1 MQPMHT
7 IPARGGLNFDETP
20 FLAIWEVTQSCDLA
34 CKHCRAAAQ
43 PIAHPDE
50 LSNAEGKALIDQIA
64 DMHIPIFVF
73 TGGDPMKR
81 KDVFELIHYAADK
94 GVQVALTPSAT
105 PLLTR
110 EAIFKLKEAG
120 LVRLGISLDGSTPE
134 IHDTFRGLPG
144 AWARTIQAI
153 EWANEAGIPIQVHS
167 TISRHNA
174 NDLDNLCNL
183 FEKLAIVMWN
193 VFFLV
198 PVGRGQLNDLLSGEE
213 FEQVFGKIY
222 ELSHRVSFQIK
233 TTEAMHYRRYLLQ
246 HNLEERRIAHG
257 HGHPS
262 AARPSVALGGD
273 NSTSAALKGHDS
285 TSEALSGDNSSSA
298 ALNGDNSTSAALNGD
313 DSTSAA
319 LKGHD
324 FSRAENAAN
333 KSVGALAPVYEPGAP
348 TADAKTRTASW
359 ATRRVNDGK
368 GFMFIS
374 HVGNVY
380 PSGFLPIHAGNVR
393 ETPLA
398 DIYRNAPIFKSLRD
412 TSKLEGKCGACEYK
426 EICGGSRARA
436 YAVTGDPL
444 APEPCCIYQPK
455 NWDPELEH
463 KADAFRETTP
473 AEPLVV
479 L

>member
-1 MQPMHT
+1 MQPMHQ
-7 IPARGGLNFDETP
+7 IPARGGLNYDETP

-50 LSNAEGKALIDQIA
+50 LTNAEGKALIDQIA
-64 DMHIPIFVF
+64 AMHIPIFVF

-81 KDVFELIHYAADK
+81 KDVFELIRYAADK
-94 GVQVALTPSAT
+94 GVHVAVTPSAT

-110 EAIFKLKEAG
+110 DAIFRMKEAG

-134 IHDTFRGLPG
+134 IHDAFRGLPG

-174 NDLDNLCNL
+174 HDLDNLCNL
-183 FEKLAIVMWN
+183 FERLAIVMWN

-198 PVGRGQLNDLLSGEE
+198 PVGRGQLADLLSGEE
-213 FEQVFGKIY
+213 FEEVFGKIY
-222 ELSHRVSFQIK
+222 ELSQRVSFQIK

-246 HNLEERRIAHG
+246 HNLQERRMG
-257 HGHPS
+257 HGHPHAGS
-262 AARPSVALGGD
+262 
-273 NSTSAALKGHDS
+273 ALKGH
-285 TSEALSGDNSSSA
+285 G
-298 ALNGDNSTSAALNGD
+298 
-313 DSTSAA
+313 
-319 LKGHD
+319 
-324 FSRAENAAN
+324 FSRAEESSD
-333 KSVGALAPVYEPGAP
+333 KSEGALASGGTYEPGTP
-348 TADAKTRTASW
+348 TADAKTRTMGW

-393 ETPLA
+393 EKPLA
-398 DIYRNAPIFKSLRD
+398 EIYRDAPIFKALRD
-412 TSKLEGKCGACEYK
+412 TSQLEGKCGACEYK

-436 YAVTGDPL
+436 YALTGDPL
-444 APEPCCIYQPK
+444 AQEPCCIYQPR
-455 NWDPELEH
+455 NWKPREGGEPAAICQPEQSG
-463 KADAFRETTP
+463 
-473 AEPLVV
+473 LVV
-479 L
+479 TL

>member
-1 MQPMHT
+1 
-7 IPARGGLNFDETP
+7 
-20 FLAIWEVTQSCDLA
+20 V
-34 CKHCRAAAQ
+34 
-43 PIAHPDE
+43 
-50 LSNAEGKALIDQIA
+50 
-64 DMHIPIFVF
+64 PIFVF

-81 KDVFELIHYAADK
+81 KDVFELIRYAADK

-134 IHDTFRGLPG
+134 IHDAFRGLPG
-144 AWARTIQAI
+144 AWTRTIQAI
-153 EWANEAGIPIQVHS
+153 EWANEAGIPIQVHT

-174 NDLDNLCNL
+174 HDLDNLCAL
-183 FEKLAIVMWN
+183 FERLAIVMWN

-198 PVGRGQLNDLLSGEE
+198 PVGRGQLGDLLTGEE

-222 ELSHRVSFQIK
+222 ELSHRVNFQIK

-246 HNLEERRIAHG
+246 HNLEERRIGHG
-257 HGHPS
+257 HGQPGS
-262 AARPSVALGGD
+262 SKVAAALGY
-273 NSTSAALKGHDS
+273 
-285 TSEALSGDNSSSA
+285 EA
-298 ALNGDNSTSAALNGD
+298 
-313 DSTSAA
+313 
-319 LKGHD
+319 
-324 FSRAENAAN
+324 
-333 KSVGALAPVYEPGAP
+333 GAP
-348 TADAKTRTASW
+348 TSDAQTRTASW

-368 GFMFIS
+368 GFLFVS

-393 ETPLA
+393 EQPLSE
-398 DIYRNAPIFKSLRD
+398 IYRNAPIFKSLRD

-444 APEPCCIYQPK
+444 AQEPCCIYQPK
-455 NWDPELEH
+455 HWDAQLENEAASFCPPELSG
-463 KADAFRETTP
+463 A
-473 AEPLVV
+473 LVN

>member
-1 MQPMHT
+1 MQPMHN

-43 PIAHPDE
+43 PIAHPE
-50 LSNAEGKALIDQIA
+50 QLSTQEGKELIDQISA
-64 DMHIPIFVF
+64 MQVPIFIF
-73 TGGDPMKR
+73 TGGDPLKR
-81 KDVFELIHYAADK
+81 PDLYELIRYGAEKNVKIA
-94 GVQVALTPSAT
+94 VTPSAT

-120 LVRLGISLDGSTPE
+120 VVRLGISLDGSSPE
-134 IHDTFRGLPG
+134 IHDKFRGLSG

-153 EWANEAGIPIQVHS
+153 EWANEAGLPIQVHS

-174 NDLDNLCNL
+174 HDLDNLCAL
-183 FEKLAIVMWN
+183 FEKQRIVMWN

-198 PVGRGQLNDLLSGEE
+198 PVGRGQQADLLSGEE

-246 HNLEERRIAHG
+246 HNLQEKRVLPG
-257 HGHPS
+257 TMGQGPGGGHPH
-262 AARPSVALGGD
+262 AAAVAEY
-273 NSTSAALKGHDS
+273 
-285 TSEALSGDNSSSA
+285 EA
-298 ALNGDNSTSAALNGD
+298 
-313 DSTSAA
+313 
-319 LKGHD
+319 
-324 FSRAENAAN
+324 
-333 KSVGALAPVYEPGAP
+333 GAP
-348 TADAKTRTASW
+348 TADPEARNRGW

-380 PSGFLPIHAGNVR
+380 PSGFLPLHAGNIR

-398 DIYRNAPIFKSLRD
+398 EIYRNAPIFKALRD
-412 TSKLEGKCGACEYK
+412 TSRLEGKCGACEYK

-436 YAVTGDPL
+436 YALTGDPL
-444 APEPCCIYQPK
+444 AQEPCCIYQPK
-455 NWDPELEH
+455 NWKP
-463 KADAFRETTP
+463 REASEP
-473 AEPLVV
+473 AMICQGEPSGRLVA

>member
-1 MQPMHT
+1 MHN

-20 FLAIWEVTQSCDLA
+20 FLAIWEITQSCDLA

-43 PIAHPDE
+43 PIAHPDQLNTLE
-50 LSNAEGKALIDQIA
+50 AKGLIDQIA
-64 DMHIPIFVF
+64 EMHIPIFVF
-73 TGGDPMKR
+73 TGGDPLKR
-81 KDVFELIHYAADK
+81 PDLYELIGYCAEK
-94 GVQVALTPSAT
+94 GVKVAVTPSAT

-110 EAIFKLKEAG
+110 EAIFKMKEAG
-120 LVRLGISLDGSTPE
+120 VVRLGISLDGSTSE
-134 IHDTFRGLPG
+134 IHDAFRGLPG
-144 AWARTIQAI
+144 AWARTIQAV

-174 NDLDNLCNL
+174 TDLDNLCAL
-183 FEKLAIVMWN
+183 FEKLSIVMWN

-198 PVGRGQLNDLLSGEE
+198 PVGRGQLGDLLSGEE

-222 ELSHRVSFQIK
+222 ELSHRVNFQIK

-246 HNLEERRIAHG
+246 HNLEERKMG
-257 HGHPS
+257 HGSGHP
-262 AARPSVALGGD
+262 LGMGPEM
-273 NSTSAALKGHDS
+273 AY
-285 TSEALSGDNSSSA
+285 EA
-298 ALNGDNSTSAALNGD
+298 
-313 DSTSAA
+313 
-319 LKGHD
+319 
-324 FSRAENAAN
+324 
-333 KSVGALAPVYEPGAP
+333 GAP
-348 TADAKTRTASW
+348 KADAQARTHGW

-380 PSGFLPIHAGNVR
+380 PSGFLPIHAGNIR

-436 YAVTGDPL
+436 YALTGDPL
-444 APEPCCIYQPK
+444 AQEPCCTYEPR
-455 NWDPELEH
+455 NW
-463 KADAFRETTP
+463 KKP
-473 AEPLVV
+473 AEEPAAVCQPEPAGTLVT

>member
-7 IPARGGLNFDETP
+7 IPALGGLNFDETP

-50 LSNAEGKALIDQIA
+50 LTTDEGKALIDEIA
-64 DMHIPIFVF
+64 SMGVPIFVF

-81 KDVFELIHYAADK
+81 KDVFELIRYAAGK

-120 LVRLGISLDGSTPE
+120 LVRLGISLDGSTAA
-134 IHDTFRGLPG
+134 INDTFRGLDG

-153 EWANEAGIPIQVHS
+153 EWANEAGLPIQVHT

-174 NDLDNLCNL
+174 NDLDDLCIL

-193 VFFLV
+193 VFFLI
-198 PVGRGQLNDLLSGEE
+198 PVGRGQLADLLSGEE

-222 ELSHRVSFQIK
+222 ELSHKVKFQIK

-246 HNLEERRIAHG
+246 HNLEERKLAHGGG
-257 HGHPS
+257 HGHPH
-262 AARPSVALGGD
+262 AMA
-273 NSTSAALKGHDS
+273 KQY
-285 TSEALSGDNSSSA
+285 EA
-298 ALNGDNSTSAALNGD
+298 
-313 DSTSAA
+313 
-319 LKGHD
+319 
-324 FSRAENAAN
+324 
-333 KSVGALAPVYEPGAP
+333 GAP
-348 TADAKTRTASW
+348 TSDAQTRTMGW

-368 GFMFIS
+368 GFLFVS

-380 PSGFLPIHAGNVR
+380 PSGFLPIHAGNVK
-393 ETPLA
+393 ETPLRE
-398 DIYRNAPIFKSLRD
+398 IYRNAPIFKSLRD
-412 TSKLEGKCGACEYK
+412 SSKLEGKCGACEYK

-444 APEPCCIYQPK
+444 AAEPCCIYQPK
-455 NWDPELEH
+455 HWDLGNLC
-463 KADAFRETTP
+463 TSSNP
-473 AEPLVV
+473 ALC
-479 L
+479 LDK

>member
-1 MQPMHT
+1 M
-7 IPARGGLNFDETP
+7 G
-20 FLAIWEVTQSCDLA
+20 V
-34 CKHCRAAAQ
+34 
-43 PIAHPDE
+43 
-50 LSNAEGKALIDQIA
+50 
-64 DMHIPIFVF
+64 PIFVF

-81 KDVFELIHYAADK
+81 KDVFELIRYAADK

-134 IHDTFRGLPG
+134 IHDAFRGLPG

-174 NDLDNLCNL
+174 HDLDNLCAL

-198 PVGRGQLNDLLSGEE
+198 PVGRGQLADLLSGEE

-222 ELSHRVSFQIK
+222 ELSHRVNFQIK

-246 HNLEERRIAHG
+246 HNLEERRMG
-257 HGHPS
+257 HGRPHS
-262 AARPSVALGGD
+262 AA
-273 NSTSAALKGHDS
+273 AAGH
-285 TSEALSGDNSSSA
+285 A
-298 ALNGDNSTSAALNGD
+298 
-313 DSTSAA
+313 
-319 LKGHD
+319 
-324 FSRAENAAN
+324 
-333 KSVGALAPVYEPGAP
+333 YEPGAP
-348 TADAKTRTASW
+348 TADAQTRTASW

-368 GFMFIS
+368 GFLFVS

-380 PSGFLPIHAGNVR
+380 PSGFLPIHAGNIR
-393 ETPLA
+393 DTPLSE
-398 DIYRNAPIFKSLRD
+398 IYRNAPIFKSLRD

-444 APEPCCIYQPK
+444 AEEPCCIYQPN
-455 NWDPELEH
+455 NWDPQLENE
-463 KADAFRETTP
+463 AAAF
-473 AEPLVV
+473 AKS
-479 L
+479 

>member
-1 MQPMHT
+1 MQPMHQ
-7 IPARGGLNFDETP
+7 IPARGGLNYDETP

-73 TGGDPMKR
+73 TGGDPLKR
-81 KDVFELIHYAADK
+81 KDVFELIRYAAGK

-110 EAIFKLKEAG
+110 EAIFKMKEAG
-120 LVRLGISLDGSTPE
+120 LVRLGISLDGSCPE
-134 IHDTFRGLPG
+134 IHDNFRGLPG
-144 AWARTIQAI
+144 AWARTIQAV
-153 EWANEAGIPIQVHS
+153 EWANEAGIPIQVHT

-174 NDLDNLCNL
+174 NDLDDLCNL

-222 ELSHRVSFQIK
+222 ELSQRVSFQIK

-246 HNLEERRIAHG
+246 NNLQERKMG
-257 HGHPS
+257 HGHPH
-262 AARPSVALGGD
+262 A
-273 NSTSAALKGHDS
+273 
-285 TSEALSGDNSSSA
+285 
-298 ALNGDNSTSAALNGD
+298 
-313 DSTSAA
+313 
-319 LKGHD
+319 
-324 FSRAENAAN
+324 SRHE
-333 KSVGALAPVYEPGAP
+333 YEPGAP
-348 TADAKTRTASW
+348 TADAKTRTMGW

-380 PSGFLPIHAGNVR
+380 PSGFLPIHAGNIR

-398 DIYRNAPIFKSLRD
+398 EIYRKAPIFKSLRD

-436 YAVTGDPL
+436 YALTGDPL
-444 APEPCCIYQPK
+444 SQEPCCIYQPK
-455 NWDPELEH
+455 NWDPELEQ
-463 KADAFRETTP
+463 KAEAFRGVKSEQ
-473 AEPLVV
+473 LVV

>member
-1 MQPMHT
+1 MQQLQPMVN
-7 IPARGGLNFDETP
+7 IPARGGIDYDESP

-43 PIAHPDE
+43 PLPHPDQ
-50 LSNAEGKALIDQIA
+50 LSNAEGKVLIDQIA
-64 DMHIPIFVF
+64 AMKIPIFVF
-73 TGGDPMKR
+73 TGGDPLKR
-81 KDVFELIHYAADK
+81 ADVYELITYAAQK
-94 GVQVALTPSAT
+94 GVHVALTPSAT

-134 IHDTFRGLPG
+134 IHDNFRGLPG

-153 EWANEAGIPIQVHS
+153 EWANEAGIPIQVHT

-174 NDLDNLCNL
+174 HDLDNLCAL

-198 PVGRGQLNDLLSGEE
+198 PVGRGQLADLPSGEE
-213 FEQVFGKIY
+213 FVQVFGKIY
-222 ELSHRVSFQIK
+222 ELSQRVNFQIK

-246 HNLEERRIAHG
+246 HNLEERKMG
-257 HGHPS
+257 HGHPTAM
-262 AARPSVALGGD
+262 AAAH
-273 NSTSAALKGHDS
+273 AH
-285 TSEALSGDNSSSA
+285 
-298 ALNGDNSTSAALNGD
+298 
-313 DSTSAA
+313 
-319 LKGHD
+319 
-324 FSRAENAAN
+324 
-333 KSVGALAPVYEPGAP
+333 YEPGAP
-348 TADAKTRTASW
+348 KADAATRNHSW

-380 PSGFLPIHAGNVR
+380 PSGFLPIHAGNIR

-398 DIYRNAPIFKSLRD
+398 EIYRNAPIFKSHRD
-412 TSKLEGKCGACEYK
+412 TAQLEGKCGACEYK

-436 YAVTGDPL
+436 YALTGDPL
-444 APEPCCIYQPK
+444 AQEPCCIYQPR
-455 NWDPELEH
+455 NWV
-463 KADAFRETTP
+463 AP
-473 AEPLVV
+473 AEGEPVAKSRFATQETLVT

>member
-1 MQPMHT
+1 MQPMHS

-43 PIAHPDE
+43 PIPHPDQ
-50 LSNAEGKALIDQIA
+50 LSTSEGKALIDQIA
-64 DMHIPIFVF
+64 AMQVPIFVF
-73 TGGDPMKR
+73 TGGDPLKR
-81 KDVFELIHYAADK
+81 PDVFDLIHYAAEK
-94 GVQVALTPSAT
+94 GVKVAVTPSAT
-105 PLLTR
+105 PLLSR
-110 EAIFKLKEAG
+110 DAIFKMKEAG
-120 LVRLGISLDGSTPE
+120 VVRLGISLDGSSPE
-134 IHDTFRGLPG
+134 IHDAFRGLPG

-153 EWANEAGIPIQVHS
+153 EWAGEAGLPIQVHS

-174 NDLDNLCNL
+174 TDLDHLCAL
-183 FEKLAIVMWN
+183 FERLAIVMWN

-198 PVGRGQLNDLLSGEE
+198 PVGRGQLGDLLSGEE

-246 HNLEERRIAHG
+246 HNLQEKRIQSGRLGYGTG
-257 HGHPS
+257 H
-262 AARPSVALGGD
+262 V
-273 NSTSAALKGHDS
+273 
-285 TSEALSGDNSSSA
+285 SGNPHA
-298 ALNGDNSTSAALNGD
+298 P
-313 DSTSAA
+313 
-319 LKGHD
+319 
-324 FSRAENAAN
+324 AE
-333 KSVGALAPVYEPGAP
+333 YEPGAP
-348 TADAKTRTASW
+348 TADAQSRTHGW

-380 PSGFLPIHAGNVR
+380 PSGFLPIHAGNIR

-398 DIYRNAPIFKSLRD
+398 DIYRNAPIFKALRD
-412 TSKLEGKCGACEYK
+412 TSRLEGKCGACEYK
-426 EICGGSRARA
+426 EVCGGSRARA

-444 APEPCCIYQPK
+444 AQEPCCIYQPR
-455 NWDPELEH
+455 NWQPSEQPAICQPEQ
-463 KADAFRETTP
+463 FST
-473 AEPLVV
+473 LVT

>member
-1 MQPMHT
+1 MQPMHN

-50 LSNAEGKALIDQIA
+50 LSNAEGKDLIDQIA
-64 DMHIPIFVF
+64 AMGVPIFVF

-81 KDVFELIHYAADK
+81 KDVFELIRYAAGK

-120 LVRLGISLDGSTPE
+120 LVRLGISLDGSSPE

-144 AWARTIQAI
+144 AWARTIQAVQ
-153 EWANEAGIPIQVHS
+153 WANEAGIPIQVHT

-174 NDLDNLCNL
+174 HDLDNLCAL

-198 PVGRGQLNDLLSGEE
+198 PVGRGQQADLLSGEE
-213 FEQVFGKIY
+213 FENVFGKIY

-246 HNLEERRIAHG
+246 HNLEERKMG
-257 HGHPS
+257 HGHPGVT
-262 AARPSVALGGD
+262 RP
-273 NSTSAALKGHDS
+273 SAALKGHDS
-285 TSEALSGDNSSSA
+285 
-298 ALNGDNSTSAALNGD
+298 
-313 DSTSAA
+313 
-319 LKGHD
+319 
-324 FSRAENAAN
+324 SRAENDAN
-333 KSVGALAPVYEPGAP
+333 KNAGALAPAYEPGAP

-380 PSGFLPIHAGNVR
+380 PSGFLPIHAGNIR
-393 ETPLA
+393 DTPVA
-398 DIYRNAPIFKSLRD
+398 EIYRNAPIFKSLRD

-436 YAVTGDPL
+436 YALTGDPL

-455 NWDPELEH
+455 NWDPELEQ
-463 KADAFRETTP
+463 KAAAFHN
-473 AEPLVV
+473 ADLVPLVT